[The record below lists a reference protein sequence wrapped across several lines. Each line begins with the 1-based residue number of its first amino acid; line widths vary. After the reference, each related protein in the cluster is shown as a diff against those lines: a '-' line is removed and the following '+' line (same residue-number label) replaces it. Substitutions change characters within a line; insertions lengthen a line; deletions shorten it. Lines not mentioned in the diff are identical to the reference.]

1 MSRQLDIL
9 VVRHWTLETVQL
21 RSALRAHGLTARVT
35 RIDFPA
41 ALHAAL
47 MRTVFD
53 LVIFDPATTAIPH
66 DVLAMSMREH
76 EQSAPVIVMNDDDIG
91 LRVIAHLQQRRN

>member
-1 MSRQLDIL
+1 MTRQLDIL
-9 VVRHWTLETVQL
+9 VVRHWTLETVHI
-21 RSALRAHGLTARVT
+21 RSELRAHGLSARVT

-47 MRTVFD
+47 MRTTFD
-53 LVIFDPATTAIPH
+53 LVIYDPATTAISH

-76 EQSAPVIVMNDDDIG
+76 DQSAPVIVMNGEDIG
-91 LRVIAHLQQRRN
+91 VRVIAQLQQRRN